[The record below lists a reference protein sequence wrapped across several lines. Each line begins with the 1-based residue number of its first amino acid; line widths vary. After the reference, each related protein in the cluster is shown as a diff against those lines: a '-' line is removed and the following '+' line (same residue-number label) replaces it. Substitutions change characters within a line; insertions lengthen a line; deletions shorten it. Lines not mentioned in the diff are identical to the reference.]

1 VVNRWRHRRVVAFA
15 HQGGSFEAPSSTLLA
30 IGQAIEHGANAIELD
45 VHATK
50 DRHLVVCHD
59 ETVDRTTN
67 HHGAI
72 VDFTLA
78 QLREM
83 DNAYWWIV
91 GDTVTHGR
99 RDAEYIYRDGAP
111 RDRRLGIA
119 TLEEV
124 VSAFPDVMLNLDIKR
139 TGPEVE
145 PYEEL
150 LANELHRLARSDTVI
165 VASFHDAAI
174 QSFRSCAPEVAT
186 SAATNEMAVF
196 YFAMIE
202 GATPVVPPV
211 AAFQVPMTVQGV
223 HVVTQQFVEAAHA
236 ANVAVHVWTINELD
250 EMAQLVDLDVDGII
264 SDRPTLLCALLE
276 ERGCRW
282 DGVW

>member
-1 VVNRWRHRRVVAFA
+1 MVAFA

-30 IGQAIEHGANAIELD
+30 VGRAIERGANAIELD

-50 DRHLVVCHD
+50 DRQLVVCHD

-72 VDFTLA
+72 VNFTLE

-83 DNAYWWIV
+83 DNAYWWIA

-99 RDAEYIYRDGAP
+99 DDEEYFYRGDAPD
-111 RDRRLGIA
+111 DRRLGIV

-124 VSAFPDVMLNLDIKR
+124 SSAFPGVMLNLDIKR
-139 TGPEVE
+139 TGPDVE

-150 LANELHRLARSDTVI
+150 LANELRRLALTDTVI
-165 VASFHDAAI
+165 VASFHDSAI
-174 QSFRSCAPEVAT
+174 QSFRAFVPEVAT

-202 GATPVVPPV
+202 GATPLVPPV
-211 AAFQVPMTVQGV
+211 SAFQVPMTVQGV
-223 HVVTQQFVEAAHA
+223 QVVTEQFVEAAHA
-236 ANVAVHVWTINELD
+236 ADVAVHVWTINERD
-250 EMAQLVDLDVDGII
+250 EMVQLVDLDVDGII
-264 SDRPTLLCALLE
+264 SDRPTPLVALLE
-276 ERGCRW
+276 ERGCQW
-282 DGVW
+282 DGAW